1 MGRPLFMLGACV
13 AACWLVTSAAAAT
26 PPPEPAPA
34 HGVQAAD
41 QHGARL
47 GAPHG
52 DPRATEHGGGA
63 HKSEAHRP
71 PTVHDINWW
80 HGMIGEKE
88 GVEPDLFWRKK
99 GEPAPLGALLVNTA
113 IVYWL
118 LYRFGK
124 KPLRE
129 ALARRKSNLLRGIE
143 EAGALRDAARQ
154 RLSEY
159 EDKLARI
166 DQEIERARTEARE
179 AGEAERGR
187 ALTEARAKGERLERE
202 ARATVELELKQAR
215 DELMAQSVRRAV
227 AEARRVVE
235 RDILPTDQLR
245 LLNDYLASMAAPS
258 GGVS

>member
-1 MGRPLFMLGACV
+1 MRRPLFMLGV
-13 AACWLVTSAAAAT
+13 AACWLVTSGVAAT
-26 PPPEPAPA
+26 PPEPAPA
-34 HGVQAAD
+34 HGAPAAGR
-41 QHGARL
+41 HGPPPAS
-47 GAPHG
+47 PHG
-52 DPRATEHGGGA
+52 DPRATEHGMGA
-63 HKSEAHRP
+63 HESEAHHA
-71 PTVHDINWW
+71 PTVDDINWW

-88 GVEPDLFWRKK
+88 GVEPDLLWRKK
-99 GEPAPLGALLVNTA
+99 GEPPPLGALLVNTA

-118 LYRFGK
+118 IYRFGK

-143 EAGALRDAARQ
+143 EASALRDEARR

-166 DQEIERARTEARE
+166 DQEIERARTEMRE

-187 ALTEARAKGERLERE
+187 VLAEARAKGERLERE
-202 ARATVELELKQAR
+202 ARTTVELELKQAGE
-215 DELMAQSVRRAV
+215 ELMAQSVRRAV
-227 AEARRVVE
+227 AEARQLVE
-235 RDILPTDQLR
+235 REILPTDQLR